1 MLIMGPG
8 KAMIMDQE
16 TKMMFHAVPDE
27 NGRRWQ
33 SRLRRGN
40 RQRNA

>member
-1 MLIMGPG
+1 MIMGPG
-8 KAMIMDQE
+8 KAMIMEQE

-27 NGRRWQ
+27 IDRRWQ